1 MASGDFRYSIA
12 GVSRGETIADLPDL
26 AATGTGEWVVLS
38 ITGQNASDTEQVF
51 DMSQFQL
58 YADGKEVQLDVGNA
72 WVSGLLGFTPAY
84 GNTDAILWAA
94 DEGHPF
100 ALTFLVPT
108 GAQQLTLVAGDQA
121 IDLSSALA
129 NQAPLAQDTTEA
141 SKPEYIEATVVD
153 VIDAETIVIEKDGIQ
168 QTVRYLG
175 IDVPTGD
182 DCYASEAA
190 EANRQLVEGKTVRL
204 ERQATDVD
212 AQGNWVRDV
221 WTPAEDG
228 RYFLVSESLVS
239 DGAATAGISEPN
251 TRYAGWLLGSQSVAK
266 AEERG
271 LWGSCEEEAT
281 PRCRRN
287 WRRSCRRPPGSPT
300 PGARAAK
307 SGQSTERQAGARNGV
322 PDRSCQSHDVAAPV
336 GRGTVPSPGADDV
349 QCAGADR
356 DPAARS
362 SEYQAFIDKYGAP
375 TLPGSLTR
383 PGADRTGPRLRVR

>member
-1 MASGDFRYSIA
+1 VTEEPVTEEPATEAPATEAPVTEEPATEAPATLESQPPSVDPASPPEQALASGGFRYAIA
-12 GVSRGETIADLPDL
+12 GASRGETIADLPDL

-38 ITGQNASDTEQVF
+38 MTGQNASDTEQVF

-121 IDLSSALA
+121 IDLGSALA

-190 EANRQLVEGKTVRL
+190 EANRRLVEGKTVRL

-271 LWGSCEEEAT
+271 LWGSCGEEDNAQVSAELEAILPAT
-281 PRCRRN
+281 ARVTNYRRAH
-287 WRRSCRRPPGSPT
+287 R
-300 PGARAAK
+300 
-307 SGQSTERQAGARNGV
+307 
-322 PDRSCQSHDVAAPV
+322 
-336 GRGTVPSPGADDV
+336 
-349 QCAGADR
+349 
-356 DPAARS
+356 
-362 SEYQAFIDKYGAP
+362 
-375 TLPGSLTR
+375 
-383 PGADRTGPRLRVR
+383 